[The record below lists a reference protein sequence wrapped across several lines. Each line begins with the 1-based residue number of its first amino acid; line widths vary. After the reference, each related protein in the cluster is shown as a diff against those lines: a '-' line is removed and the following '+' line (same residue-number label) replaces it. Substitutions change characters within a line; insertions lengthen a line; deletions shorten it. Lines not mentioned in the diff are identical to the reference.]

1 MTERQN
7 RKAHPVRPARK
18 TGVAAKRPTSDR
30 AVTDGAAGN
39 GAETRRGDGLVGAG
53 RVGGTGRTGTD
64 KAEARPEDVRLSR
77 ADQTAAGLGRMA
89 KEPVGRLGAG
99 AGAGA
104 RAGARSNAG
113 TKTVTIAI
121 ADLRARF
128 RAAMGQKRGWMRHW
142 QECYEFALPQRNG
155 ASEQPGASGGVSGGE
170 KKFDRVFD
178 ATAPDAVE
186 QLAASL
192 MAEITPPSGGWFAFE
207 PGGNVADADRE
218 ILTARLARAAS
229 ILQGHFDRS
238 NFAVEMH
245 QAFLDLVTAG
255 TACLR
260 LEADDFLSPSAFRF
274 TAVPLRDVAF
284 EERHDG
290 KMDAVFRKFSLTRDE
305 IARQWPDAK
314 LPRDDR
320 DAGDSPKRYA
330 VVEAVLPDP
339 GISAG
344 YQLCVFFDDGGE
356 ISGGLAGEDGV
367 IHRDRFEV
375 SPYIA
380 FRWMKAPGE
389 VYGRSPVMKALPD
402 IKTANKVVEL
412 VLKNASIAVTGIW
425 QADDDGV
432 LNPAAIR
439 LVPGSIIPKAVG
451 SAGLTPLD
459 APGRFDVSDLVLSD
473 LRDRIRRCLLADRL
487 GQSDQPGMTAT
498 EVLERA
504 SENARLL
511 GATYGRLQA
520 ELLYPLIRRA
530 IHILVRRGE
539 LPDMPLDGD
548 VVQLRHSAPLAQLP
562 KRVQAGQ
569 AMDWLSRIATLGP
582 DALGEVDM
590 PQMVR
595 WLADQF
601 GVPDHLLRPVL
612 PVEAMVETGVMEDAL

>member
-7 RKAHPVRPARK
+7 RKARPIRPARK
-18 TGVAAKRPTSDR
+18 TGVAAKRATSDR
-30 AVTDGAAGN
+30 AATDGAAGN

-53 RVGGTGRTGTD
+53 RVGTGRTGTD
-64 KAEARPEDVRLSR
+64 KAEARPEDVRQSR
-77 ADQTAAGLGRMA
+77 ANQKAARFGRMA

-99 AGAGA
+99 AGTG
-104 RAGARSNAG
+104 SNAG
-113 TKTVTIAI
+113 TGAKTGTIAI

-155 ASEQPGASGGVSGGE
+155 ASEQPVASGGE

-192 MAEITPPSGGWFAFE
+192 MAEITPPSGGWFTFE
-207 PGGNVADADRE
+207 PGGNVADADRD

-274 TAVPLRDVAF
+274 GAVPLRDVAF

-290 KMDAVFRKFSLTRDE
+290 RMDAVFRKFSLTRDE
-305 IARQWPDAK
+305 IARQWPEAK

-339 GISAG
+339 GAFGG
-344 YQLCVFFDDGGE
+344 YQLCVFFEDGGQV
-356 ISGGLAGEDGV
+356 SGGLAGEDGV
-367 IHRDRFEV
+367 IHRDRFDV

-582 DALGEVDM
+582 EALGEVDM
-590 PQMVR
+590 PHMVR

-601 GVPDHLLRPVL
+601 GVPDHLLRPMMPVL
-612 PVEAMVETGVMEDAL
+612 PVEASVEAAMMEDAI

>member
-1 MTERQN
+1 MARRETSKTAGRDVVGTGNVRDAGNAGDGKFGGRQTGI
-7 RKAHPVRPARK
+7 AIESLQARYR
-18 TGVAAKRPTSDR
+18 A
-30 AVTDGAAGN
+30 AVTRQGN
-39 GAETRRGDGLVGAG
+39 W
-53 RVGGTGRTGTD
+53 
-64 KAEARPEDVRLSR
+64 
-77 ADQTAAGLGRMA
+77 
-89 KEPVGRLGAG
+89 
-99 AGAGA
+99 
-104 RAGARSNAG
+104 
-113 TKTVTIAI
+113 
-121 ADLRARF
+121 
-128 RAAMGQKRGWMRHW
+128 QKHW

-155 ASEQPGASGGVSGGE
+155 ASEQSVASNGA
-170 KKFDRVFD
+170 KRFDRVFD
-178 ATAPDAVE
+178 STAPDAVE

-192 MAEITPPSGGWFAFE
+192 MAEITPPTGGWFDFE
-207 PGGNVADADRE
+207 PGGNVADQDRE
-218 ILTARLARAAS
+218 ILTARLARAAR

-260 LEADDFLSPSAFRF
+260 LESDDLQNPSAFRF
-274 TAVPLRDVAF
+274 GAVPLRELAF
-284 EERHDG
+284 EERSDG
-290 KMDAVFRKFSLTRDE
+290 RMDAVFRKLSLTRDD
-305 IARQWPDAK
+305 IAQTWPNAT
-314 LPRDDR
+314 LPDDDR
-320 DAGDSPKRYA
+320 GADQTPKRFA

-339 GISAG
+339 GVAG
-344 YQLCVFFDDGGE
+344 GHQLCVFYDDAQIATGKG
-356 ISGGLAGEDGV
+356 SSDGV
-367 IHRDRFEV
+367 IHRDRFDV

-432 LNPAAIR
+432 LNPATIR

-451 SAGLTPLD
+451 SAGLKPLE

-530 IHILVRRGE
+530 IHILVKRGE
-539 LPDMPLDGD
+539 LPEMPLDGD

-582 DALGEVDM
+582 DALGEIDM
-590 PQMVR
+590 PHMVR

-601 GVPDHLLRPVL
+601 GVPDHLLRPML
-612 PVEAMVETGVMEDAL
+612 PAAIAGIAGVEGELP

>member
-1 MTERQN
+1 MAKPAKQMT
-7 RKAHPVRPARK
+7 H
-18 TGVAAKRPTSDR
+18 
-30 AVTDGAAGN
+30 GAAGQEPQK
-39 GAETRRGDGLVGAG
+39 ASAR
-53 RVGGTGRTGTD
+53 D
-64 KAEARPEDVRLSR
+64 KNANTNTSIAQLRSR
-77 ADQTAAGLGRMA
+77 YQKA
-89 KEPVGRLGAG
+89 VGRRRNWLA
-99 AGAGA
+99 
-104 RAGARSNAG
+104 
-113 TKTVTIAI
+113 
-121 ADLRARF
+121 
-128 RAAMGQKRGWMRHW
+128 HW

-155 ASEQPGASGGVSGGE
+155 AARQTSGG
-170 KKFDRVFD
+170 KRLDRVFD

-192 MAEITPPSGGWFAFE
+192 MAEITPPAGGWFDLE
-207 PGGNVADADRE
+207 PGGNVASDDRE
-218 ILTARLARAAS
+218 VLTEQLGRAVR

-260 LEADDFLSPSAFRF
+260 LEKAGLQSPSAFLF
-274 TAVPLRDVAF
+274 AAVPLRDLAF
-284 EERHDG
+284 EERSDG
-290 KMDAVFRKFSLTRDE
+290 KMDAVFRKLMLSRDD
-305 IARQWPDAK
+305 IMSNWPGAGK
-314 LPRDDR
+314 LPEFGASNDEEDHQ
-320 DAGDSPKRYA
+320 KRFA
-330 VVEAVLPDP
+330 VIEAVIPATS
-339 GISAG
+339 GQSG
-344 YQLCVFFDDGGE
+344 YEIYVFREEGGASQDDLIYRGQFD
-356 ISGGLAGEDGV
+356 
-367 IHRDRFEV
+367 V

-389 VYGRSPVMKALPD
+389 IYGRSPVMKALPD

-432 LNPAAIR
+432 LNPATIR

-451 SAGLTPLD
+451 SAGLKPLD

-487 GQSDQPGMTAT
+487 GQVDQPGMTAT

-530 IHILVRRGE
+530 LHILSRTGE
-539 LPDMPLDGD
+539 LPDIPVDGD
-548 VVQLRHSAPLAQLP
+548 VVVLRHSAPLAQLP
-562 KRVQAGQ
+562 RRVQAGQ
-569 AMDWLSRIATLGP
+569 VLDWLSRIATLGP
-582 DALGEVDM
+582 DAMNEVDL
-590 PQMVR
+590 PVMVR

-601 GVPDHLLRPVL
+601 GVPDHLLKPAL
-612 PVEAMVETGVMEDAL
+612 PAIMAEELA

>member
-1 MTERQN
+1 M
-7 RKAHPVRPARK
+7 ARRE
-18 TGVAAKRPTSDR
+18 TAKS
-30 AVTDGAAGN
+30 AG
-39 GAETRRGDGLVGAG
+39 RDVVGAG
-53 RVGGTGRTGTD
+53 
-64 KAEARPEDVRLSR
+64 DVR
-77 ADQTAAGLGRMA
+77 
-89 KEPVGRLGAG
+89 
-99 AGAGA
+99 
-104 RAGARSNAG
+104 NAG
-113 TKTVTIAI
+113 NAGDGKSGGRQTGIAI
-121 ADLRARF
+121 ESLQARY
-128 RAAMGQKRGWMRHW
+128 RAALARQGNWQKHW

-155 ASEQPGASGGVSGGE
+155 ASEQSVASNGA
-170 KKFDRVFD
+170 KRFDRVFD
-178 ATAPDAVE
+178 STAPDAVE

-192 MAEITPPSGGWFAFE
+192 MAEITPPTGGWFDFE
-207 PGGNVADADRE
+207 PGGNVADQDRE
-218 ILTARLARAAS
+218 ILTARLARAAR

-260 LEADDFLSPSAFRF
+260 LESDDLQNPSAFRF
-274 TAVPLRDVAF
+274 GAVPLRELAF
-284 EERHDG
+284 EERSDG
-290 KMDAVFRKFSLTRDE
+290 RMDAVFRKLSLTRDD
-305 IARQWPDAK
+305 IAQTWPNAT
-314 LPRDDR
+314 LPDDDR
-320 DAGDSPKRYA
+320 GADQTPKRFA

-339 GISAG
+339 GVAGG
-344 YQLCVFFDDGGE
+344 YQLCVFYDDAQIATGKG
-356 ISGGLAGEDGV
+356 SSDGV
-367 IHRDRFEV
+367 IHRDRFDV

-432 LNPAAIR
+432 LNPATIR

-451 SAGLTPLD
+451 SAGLKPLE

-530 IHILVRRGE
+530 IHILVKRGE
-539 LPDMPLDGD
+539 LPEMPLDGD

-582 DALGEVDM
+582 DALGEIDM
-590 PQMVR
+590 PHMVR

-601 GVPDHLLRPVL
+601 GVPDHLLRPML
-612 PVEAMVETGVMEDAL
+612 PAAIAGIAGVEGELP

>member
-1 MTERQN
+1 MAKQASQ
-7 RKAHPVRPARK
+7 KAALK
-18 TGVAAKRPTSDR
+18 SAAQDKCTAIGTSDR
-30 AVTDGAAGN
+30 
-39 GAETRRGDGLVGAG
+39 
-53 RVGGTGRTGTD
+53 
-64 KAEARPEDVRLSR
+64 
-77 ADQTAAGLGRMA
+77 
-89 KEPVGRLGAG
+89 
-99 AGAGA
+99 
-104 RAGARSNAG
+104 
-113 TKTVTIAI
+113 TIAI
-121 ADLRARF
+121 PVLRQRY
-128 RAAMGQKRGWMRHW
+128 QKAVGRRRNWMAHW
-142 QECYEFALPQRNG
+142 QDCYEFALPQRNG
-155 ASEQPGASGGVSGGE
+155 AASNQINGG
-170 KKFDRVFD
+170 KRLDRVFD

-192 MAEITPPSGGWFAFE
+192 MAEITPPGGGWFDLE
-207 PGGNVADADRE
+207 PGGNVASDDRHV
-218 ILTARLARAAS
+218 LTEQLGRAVR

-260 LEADDFLSPSAFRF
+260 LEKADVHSPSAFRF
-274 TAVPLRDVAF
+274 AAVPLRDLAF
-284 EERHDG
+284 EERSDG
-290 KMDAVFRKFSLTRDE
+290 KMDAVFRKMSLTRDD
-305 IARQWPDAK
+305 IKANWPDANLGAIAK
-314 LPRDDR
+314 S
-320 DAGDSPKRYA
+320 DAEDAQRRLD
-330 VVEAVLPDP
+330 VIEAVLPNPD
-339 GISAG
+339 GALG
-344 YQLCVFFDDGGE
+344 YMLCVFHADGGGD
-356 ISGGLAGEDGV
+356 GGGGGRPAGAGDNDL
-367 IHRDRFEV
+367 IHRAAFDV

-389 VYGRSPVMKALPD
+389 IYGRSPVMKALPD

-432 LNPAAIR
+432 LNPATIR

-451 SAGLTPLD
+451 SAGLKPLE

-487 GQSDQPGMTAT
+487 GQTDQPGMTAT

-530 IHILVRRGE
+530 LYILAKNGE
-539 LPDMPLDGD
+539 LPDIPLDGD
-548 VVQLRHSAPLAQLP
+548 VVCLRHAAPLAQLP

-569 AMDWLSRIATLGP
+569 ALDWLSRIATLGP
-582 DALGEVDM
+582 EALGEVDL
-590 PQMVR
+590 PVMVR

-601 GVPDHLLRPVL
+601 GVPDHLLRPAL
-612 PVEAMVETGVMEDAL
+612 PNEIQEALT

>member
-1 MTERQN
+1 M
-7 RKAHPVRPARK
+7 ARRSK
-18 TGVAAKRPTSDR
+18 RTRHNGASGRGGNAAVHASIRAGENGGIGLDHHQTKDTANANTVTNTVGASQAGSDGVA
-30 AVTDGAAGN
+30 
-39 GAETRRGDGLVGAG
+39 
-53 RVGGTGRTGTD
+53 GRTMTSGD
-64 KAEARPEDVRLSR
+64 KRDISISALRQRYQKA
-77 ADQTAAGLGRMA
+77 LGQRRTWLA
-89 KEPVGRLGAG
+89 
-99 AGAGA
+99 
-104 RAGARSNAG
+104 
-113 TKTVTIAI
+113 
-121 ADLRARF
+121 
-128 RAAMGQKRGWMRHW
+128 HW

-155 ASEQPGASGGVSGGE
+155 AATQTNGS
-170 KKFDRVFD
+170 KRLDRVFD
-178 ATAPDAVE
+178 STAPDAVE

-192 MAEITPPSGGWFAFE
+192 MAEITPPAGGWFDLD
-207 PGGNVADADRE
+207 PGGNVADEDRQV
-218 ILTARLARAAS
+218 LTAQLGRAVR

-260 LEADDFLSPSAFRF
+260 LESDDFKSPSAFRF
-274 TAVPLRDVAF
+274 AAVPLRDLVF
-284 EERHDG
+284 EERADG
-290 KMDAVFRKFSLTRDE
+290 KMDAVFRKMDLTRSD
-305 IARQWPDAK
+305 IFANWPNATLPVAVKDGDDAQM
-314 LPRDDR
+314 
-320 DAGDSPKRYA
+320 GEKRYG
-330 VVEAVLPDP
+330 VIEAVMPYAD
-339 GISAG
+339 GRQG
-344 YQLCVFFDDGGE
+344 YRLCVFFADATGE
-356 ISGGLAGEDGV
+356 NRMSTGDEVLL
-367 IHRDRFEV
+367 RDHFDV

-432 LNPAAIR
+432 LNPATIR
-439 LVPGSIIPKAVG
+439 LVPGTIIPKAVG
-451 SAGLTPLD
+451 SAGLKPLD

-487 GQSDQPGMTAT
+487 GQVDQPGMTAT

-530 IHILVRRGE
+530 LFILAKRGE
-539 LPDMPLDGD
+539 LPDIPIDGD
-548 VVQLRHSAPLAQLP
+548 VVVLRHAAPLAQLP
-562 KRVQAGQ
+562 KRVQAAQ
-569 AMDWLSRIATLGP
+569 ALDWLSRIAGLGP
-582 DALGEVDM
+582 DAMNEVDV
-590 PQMVR
+590 PAMVH

-612 PVEAMVETGVMEDAL
+612 PPEIQAFDGPISDMQEAP

>member
-7 RKAHPVRPARK
+7 RKARPVRP
-18 TGVAAKRPTSDR
+18 
-30 AVTDGAAGN
+30 
-39 GAETRRGDGLVGAG
+39 
-53 RVGGTGRTGTD
+53 
-64 KAEARPEDVRLSR
+64 
-77 ADQTAAGLGRMA
+77 
-89 KEPVGRLGAG
+89 
-99 AGAGA
+99 
-104 RAGARSNAG
+104 
-113 TKTVTIAI
+113 
-121 ADLRARF
+121 
-128 RAAMGQKRGWMRHW
+128 
-142 QECYEFALPQRNG
+142 
-155 ASEQPGASGGVSGGE
+155 
-170 KKFDRVFD
+170 
-178 ATAPDAVE
+178 APDAVE

-192 MAEITPPSGGWFAFE
+192 MAEITPPSGGWFTFE
-207 PGGNVADADRE
+207 PGGNVADADRD

-290 KMDAVFRKFSLTRDE
+290 RMDAVFRKLSLTRDE
-305 IARQWPDAK
+305 IARQWPEAK

-339 GISAG
+339 GAFGG
-344 YQLCVFFDDGGE
+344 YQLCVFFEDGGQV
-356 ISGGLAGEDGV
+356 SGGLAGEDGV
-367 IHRDRFEV
+367 IHRDRFDV

-530 IHILVRRGE
+530 IHILVWRGE

-582 DALGEVDM
+582 EALSEIDM
-590 PQMVR
+590 PHMVR

-601 GVPDHLLRPVL
+601 GVPDHLLRPMM
-612 PVEAMVETGVMEDAL
+612 PVEAAMMEDAI

>member
-1 MTERQN
+1 MAEHTSRTAKPKSSPSPGVLRQ
-7 RKAHPVRPARK
+7 RYQKAI
-18 TGVAAKRPTSDR
+18 
-30 AVTDGAAGN
+30 
-39 GAETRRGDGLVGAG
+39 
-53 RVGGTGRTGTD
+53 
-64 KAEARPEDVRLSR
+64 
-77 ADQTAAGLGRMA
+77 
-89 KEPVGRLGAG
+89 
-99 AGAGA
+99 GA
-104 RAGARSNAG
+104 RRNWVS
-113 TKTVTIAI
+113 
-121 ADLRARF
+121 
-128 RAAMGQKRGWMRHW
+128 HW

-155 ASEQPGASGGVSGGE
+155 AANQINGS
-170 KKFDRVFD
+170 KRLDRVFD

-192 MAEITPPSGGWFAFE
+192 MAEITPPGGGWFDLEA
-207 PGGNVADADRE
+207 GGNVASTDRDVLSE
-218 ILTARLARAAS
+218 QLGRAVR

-260 LEADDFLSPSAFRF
+260 LEKADSNCPSAFRF
-274 TAVPLRDVAF
+274 GAVPLRELAF
-284 EERHDG
+284 EERSDG
-290 KMDAVFRKFSLTRDE
+290 QMDGVFRKLSLSRSE
-305 IARQWPDAK
+305 IKRNWPDAEN
-314 LPRDDR
+314 LPNADGDGSEDGTQKRYPVIEAVIPASDGLPGFDVCVFLE
-320 DAGDSPKRYA
+320 DAGSSDGRSSNGGDLIFAAR
-330 VVEAVLPDP
+330 
-339 GISAG
+339 
-344 YQLCVFFDDGGE
+344 FD
-356 ISGGLAGEDGV
+356 
-367 IHRDRFEV
+367 V

-389 VYGRSPVMKALPD
+389 IYGRSPVMKALPD

-432 LNPAAIR
+432 LNPATIR

-451 SAGLTPLD
+451 SAGLKPLD

-487 GQSDQPGMTAT
+487 GQVDQPGMTAT

-530 IHILVRRGE
+530 LNILGQVGE
-539 LPDMPLDGD
+539 LPEIPLDGD
-548 VVQLRHSAPLAQLP
+548 VVVLRHAAPLAQLP

-569 AMDWLSRIATLGP
+569 VLDWLSRISALGP
-582 DALGEVDM
+582 DALGEVDL
-590 PQMVR
+590 PVMVR

-601 GVPDHLLRPVL
+601 GVPDHLLRPALPSDVL
-612 PVEAMVETGVMEDAL
+612 EAVS

>member
-1 MTERQN
+1 MARRETSKTAGRDVVGTGNVRDAGNAGDGKFGGRQTGI
-7 RKAHPVRPARK
+7 AIESLQARYR
-18 TGVAAKRPTSDR
+18 A
-30 AVTDGAAGN
+30 AVTRQGN
-39 GAETRRGDGLVGAG
+39 W
-53 RVGGTGRTGTD
+53 
-64 KAEARPEDVRLSR
+64 
-77 ADQTAAGLGRMA
+77 
-89 KEPVGRLGAG
+89 
-99 AGAGA
+99 
-104 RAGARSNAG
+104 
-113 TKTVTIAI
+113 
-121 ADLRARF
+121 
-128 RAAMGQKRGWMRHW
+128 QKHW

-155 ASEQPGASGGVSGGE
+155 ASEQSVASNGA
-170 KKFDRVFD
+170 KRFDRVFD
-178 ATAPDAVE
+178 STAPDAVE

-192 MAEITPPSGGWFAFE
+192 MAEITPPTGGWFDFE
-207 PGGNVADADRE
+207 PGGNVADQDRE
-218 ILTARLARAAS
+218 ILTARLARAAR

-260 LEADDFLSPSAFRF
+260 LESDDLQNPSAFRF
-274 TAVPLRDVAF
+274 GAVPLRELAF
-284 EERHDG
+284 EERSDG
-290 KMDAVFRKFSLTRDE
+290 RMDAVFRKLSLTRDD
-305 IARQWPDAK
+305 IAQTWPNAT
-314 LPRDDR
+314 LPDDDR
-320 DAGDSPKRYA
+320 GADQTPKRFA

-339 GISAG
+339 GVAGG
-344 YQLCVFFDDGGE
+344 YQLCVFYDDAQIATGKG
-356 ISGGLAGEDGV
+356 SSDGV
-367 IHRDRFEV
+367 IHRDRFDV

-432 LNPAAIR
+432 LNPATIR

-451 SAGLTPLD
+451 SAGLKPLE

-530 IHILVRRGE
+530 IHILVKRGE
-539 LPDMPLDGD
+539 LPEMPLDGD

-582 DALGEVDM
+582 DALGEIDM
-590 PQMVR
+590 PHMVR

-601 GVPDHLLRPVL
+601 GVPDHLLRPML
-612 PVEAMVETGVMEDAL
+612 PATIAGIAGVEGELP

>member
-1 MTERQN
+1 MN
-7 RKAHPVRPARK
+7 KDVLKSASPV
-18 TGVAAKRPTSDR
+18 DN
-30 AVTDGAAGN
+30 TDGFAVDSLRKRYQKALGN
-39 GAETRRGDGLVGAG
+39 RRNWLA
-53 RVGGTGRTGTD
+53 
-64 KAEARPEDVRLSR
+64 
-77 ADQTAAGLGRMA
+77 
-89 KEPVGRLGAG
+89 
-99 AGAGA
+99 
-104 RAGARSNAG
+104 
-113 TKTVTIAI
+113 
-121 ADLRARF
+121 
-128 RAAMGQKRGWMRHW
+128 HW

-155 ASEQPGASGGVSGGE
+155 AATQTNGG
-170 KKFDRVFD
+170 KRLDRVFD

-192 MAEITPPSGGWFAFE
+192 MAEITPPAGGWFDLE
-207 PGGNVADADRE
+207 PGGNVANADRQV
-218 ILTARLARAAS
+218 LTEQLGRAVR
-229 ILQGHFDRS
+229 ILQGHFDRA

-260 LEADDFLSPSAFRF
+260 LEKAELQSPSAFRF
-274 TAVPLRDVAF
+274 TAVPLRELAF
-284 EERHDG
+284 EERSDG
-290 KMDAVFRKFSLTRDE
+290 KMDGVFRKLSLTRSE
-305 IARQWPDAK
+305 IERTWPDAK
-314 LPRDDR
+314 NLAVMADKT
-320 DAGDSPKRYA
+320 GDEDGQKRFAVIEA
-330 VVEAVLPDP
+330 VVPAPD
-339 GISAG
+339 GKSG
-344 YQLCVFFDDGGE
+344 YDVCVFFEEGSTTDKATLIYRG
-356 ISGGLAGEDGV
+356 
-367 IHRDRFEV
+367 RFDV

-432 LNPAAIR
+432 LNPATIR

-451 SAGLTPLD
+451 SAGLKPLD

-487 GQSDQPGMTAT
+487 AQVDQPGMTAT

-520 ELLYPLIRRA
+520 ELLYPLMRRA
-530 IHILVRRGE
+530 LYILSQTGE
-539 LPDMPLDGD
+539 LPDIPIDGD
-548 VVQLRHSAPLAQLP
+548 VVVLRHSAPLAQLP

-569 AMDWLSRIATLGP
+569 ALDWLSKIAGLGP
-582 DALGEVDM
+582 EALAEVDL
-590 PQMVR
+590 PVMVR

-601 GVPDHLLRPVL
+601 GVPDHLLRPGL
-612 PVEAMVETGVMEDAL
+612 PPEIVEAV

>member
-1 MTERQN
+1 MARRETAKSAGRDVVGTGD
-7 RKAHPVRPARK
+7 VRN
-18 TGVAAKRPTSDR
+18 
-30 AVTDGAAGN
+30 AGN
-39 GAETRRGDGLVGAG
+39 AGDGKSGG
-53 RVGGTGRTGTD
+53 RQTG
-64 KAEARPEDVRLSR
+64 
-77 ADQTAAGLGRMA
+77 
-89 KEPVGRLGAG
+89 
-99 AGAGA
+99 
-104 RAGARSNAG
+104 
-113 TKTVTIAI
+113 IAI
-121 ADLRARF
+121 ESLQARY
-128 RAAMGQKRGWMRHW
+128 RAALARQGNWQKHW

-155 ASEQPGASGGVSGGE
+155 ASEQSVASNGA
-170 KKFDRVFD
+170 KRFDRVFD
-178 ATAPDAVE
+178 STAPDAVE

-192 MAEITPPSGGWFAFE
+192 MAEITPPTGGWFDFE
-207 PGGNVADADRE
+207 PGGNVADQDRE
-218 ILTARLARAAS
+218 ILTARLARAAR

-260 LEADDFLSPSAFRF
+260 LESDDLQNPSAFRF
-274 TAVPLRDVAF
+274 GAVPLRELAF
-284 EERHDG
+284 EERSDG
-290 KMDAVFRKFSLTRDE
+290 RMDAVFRKLSLTRDD
-305 IARQWPDAK
+305 IAQTWPNAT
-314 LPRDDR
+314 LPDDDR
-320 DAGDSPKRYA
+320 GADQTPKRFA

-339 GISAG
+339 GVAGG
-344 YQLCVFFDDGGE
+344 YQLCVFYDDARIATGKG
-356 ISGGLAGEDGV
+356 SSDGV
-367 IHRDRFEV
+367 IHRDRFDV

-432 LNPAAIR
+432 LNPATIR

-451 SAGLTPLD
+451 SAGLKPLE

-530 IHILVRRGE
+530 IHILVKRGE

-582 DALGEVDM
+582 DALGEIDM
-590 PQMVR
+590 PHMVR

-601 GVPDHLLRPVL
+601 GVPDHLLRPML
-612 PVEAMVETGVMEDAL
+612 PAAIAGIAGVEGELP